1 MKIKP
6 LMLQRQLEEQKR
18 LQIELEK
25 KALACLVSILLTK
38 LKQTEIMT
46 TMPVKFSAV

>member
-1 MKIKP
+1 MQMKIKP

-25 KALACLVSILLTK
+25 SSGLSSFHSAYQAKTDRDHDNYAC
-38 LKQTEIMT
+38 
-46 TMPVKFSAV
+46 

>member
-1 MKIKP
+1 MQMKIKP

-25 KALACLVSILLTK
+25 KLWLV
-38 LKQTEIMT
+38 
-46 TMPVKFSAV
+46 